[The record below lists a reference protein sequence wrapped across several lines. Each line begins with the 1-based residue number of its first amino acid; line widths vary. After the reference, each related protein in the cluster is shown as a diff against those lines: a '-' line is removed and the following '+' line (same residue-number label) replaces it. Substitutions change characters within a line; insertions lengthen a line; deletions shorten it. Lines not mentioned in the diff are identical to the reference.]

1 MFTENE
7 DRMYL
12 LLNTHS
18 SEPYSTVVDNFMLY
32 DASKTDW
39 KNEESGKV
47 TKGACLKSRV
57 GRQWEFSNHFD

>member
-7 DRMYL
+7 DRVYL

-18 SEPYSTVVDNFMLY
+18 SEPYSTVEDNFMLY
-32 DASKTDW
+32 DASKTDSW

-47 TKGACLKSRV
+47 TKGAYLKSRV
-57 GRQWEFSNHFD
+57 GRQLEFSNQ